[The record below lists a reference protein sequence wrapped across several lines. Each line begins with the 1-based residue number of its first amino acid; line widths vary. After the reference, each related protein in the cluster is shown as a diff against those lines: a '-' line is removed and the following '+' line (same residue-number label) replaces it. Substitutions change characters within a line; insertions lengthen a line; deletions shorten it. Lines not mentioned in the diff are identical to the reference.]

1 MSRFILIA
9 CLMAGFA
16 IPSQVSAEGIGKV
29 KIGAGVGVTPDFGP
43 TASVGFAVPGLNQ
56 DNFLALIEGVFEQY
70 STSTKTPTGGFDF
83 ETGEVAYDEST
94 TTTRFIGVN
103 ALGLYPYEQFYF
115 FGGVGLVRWSGGAEL
130 GVGLGGVSV
139 STSGIKFNITA
150 GAGMNFTELLF
161 AEVRFNHQG
170 ADLAV
175 TVGIK
180 IQ

>member
-16 IPSQVSAEGIGKV
+16 MPSQVSAEGIGKV
-29 KIGAGVGVTPDFGP
+29 KIGGGVGVTPDVGP
-43 TASVGFAVPGLNQ
+43 AAYVGFAVPGLNQ
-56 DNFLALIEGVFEQY
+56 DNFLALIEGMFEQY
-70 STSTKTPTGGFDF
+70 STSTKTPAGLNF
-83 ETGEVAYDEST
+83 ETGDVAYDEST

-130 GVGLGGVSV
+130 GVGLGGLSV

-150 GAGMNFTELLF
+150 GAGMSFTELLF

-175 TVGIK
+175 TVGVK